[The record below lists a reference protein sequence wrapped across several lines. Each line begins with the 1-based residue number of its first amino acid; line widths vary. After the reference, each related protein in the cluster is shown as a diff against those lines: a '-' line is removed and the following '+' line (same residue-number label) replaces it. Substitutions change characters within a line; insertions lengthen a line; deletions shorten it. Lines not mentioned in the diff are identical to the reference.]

1 MWTIGFNTSKN
12 KKITLPS
19 GKEIVIEAVGKIYY
33 RKSEPGIMLKY
44 STNLD
49 LENAELLQ
57 NEVNEIWSLFRKE
70 ADESGLNSVVISANS
85 PPVGKFFIGVRQT
98 RNFVFLKSED
108 GFWSANNSLT
118 NEAQAEDYQVKF
130 GVIENR
136 NGVTLVF
143 EDRIS
148 IPLYTRDE
156 GFYFGFTIFP
166 PNNQPYNFNC
176 TFFSPDAAKLSNVT
190 GEIIEEI
197 RSTADSKQQFRF
209 PTRKAEGITTMPMWL
224 DPGDPPGEYRIEIF
238 INDEAIHAVD
248 FVVYEPE

>member
-1 MWTIGFNTSKN
+1 M
-12 KKITLPS
+12 
-19 GKEIVIEAVGKIYY
+19 
-33 RKSEPGIMLKY
+33 
-44 STNLD
+44 
-49 LENAELLQ
+49 
-57 NEVNEIWSLFRKE
+57 
-70 ADESGLNSVVISANS
+70 
-85 PPVGKFFIGVRQT
+85 
-98 RNFVFLKSED
+98 
-108 GFWSANNSLT
+108 
-118 NEAQAEDYQVKF
+118 VKF

-136 NGVTLVF
+136 NGVSLVF

-148 IPLYTRDE
+148 IPLYTKDT

-176 TFFSPDAAKLSNVT
+176 TFFSPDAAKLSNET